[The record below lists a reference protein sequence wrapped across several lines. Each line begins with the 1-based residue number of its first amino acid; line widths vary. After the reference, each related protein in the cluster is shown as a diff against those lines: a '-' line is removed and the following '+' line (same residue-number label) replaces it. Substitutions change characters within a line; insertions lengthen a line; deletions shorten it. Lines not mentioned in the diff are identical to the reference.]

1 LMTLPVTKYGSLP
14 LGDGG
19 RLWIGAHGAVGRDPP
34 SDLEGT
40 EGQVLACLMVLSP
53 HRGPE

>member
-1 LMTLPVTKYGSLP
+1 MTLPVTKYGSLP